1 MTQTGRYLHRRR
13 IALLLIWLSSWT
25 APAFS
30 QTPAGA
36 TRAALRLEQVELVDS
51 GHAKRVT
58 LQFSQPPTALKA
70 FALGSPSRVVIDV
83 QGSPSAFPSATYAA
97 QDSLIQRVRV
107 GFHKEYIRFVLDL
120 KKGTFIPPFSIE
132 QKQATVTASLQVLG
146 QTAARG
152 NRDNRTIPF
161 ADATSQV
168 LFSRRSSPAIARAL
182 DQPTQ
187 TSQAEP
193 VVQAT
198 RTPAAAPSPPQPV
211 VQAARTPEPPAP
223 APSPSPPARASHLFR
238 PEEQAARTRS
248 ARVPSAQA
256 DNTATA
262 PLLMPGASLIRPS
275 SSSPQRPAQRPY
287 SLLSPAGTARESAAR
302 PSAGRTGAARSARS
316 PRQLAAIS
324 PRDALRRP
332 SKKTP
337 PAPSLSQEAR
347 RHLGKGQILYDQGK
361 LAEAIAE
368 WRETARLA
376 PNHAKARHLLGL
388 ALQDQGNTEEAVGEL
403 QTSVRLDPD
412 NATAYV
418 HLAQALE
425 SKGDSQGAL
434 GAYNKALELVPT
446 SAHVHNRL
454 GHLLAAQGDW
464 QGAAKEWQQTTDL
477 QPDYSYAYAN
487 LGEALEQIEKKKE
500 ALEAYQQAVLLDP
513 AAPFASEVRR
523 RIVRLSTDD
532 L

>member
-1 MTQTGRYLHRRR
+1 MGKGMTQTGRYLHRRR
-13 IALLLIWLSSWT
+13 IALLLIWMSSWA

-36 TRAALRLEQVELVDS
+36 PGTTLRLEQVRLVDS
-51 GHAKRVT
+51 GHAKLVT

-83 QGSPSAFPSATYAA
+83 QGSPRALPSATYAA

-107 GFHKEYIRFVLDL
+107 GFHKQYIRFVLDL

-132 QKQATVTASLQVLG
+132 QKQATVIASLQVLG
-146 QTAARG
+146 QTAA
-152 NRDNRTIPF
+152 NPF

-168 LFSRRSSPAIARAL
+168 LFSRRSSPAIARVP

-193 VVQAT
+193 S
-198 RTPAAAPSPPQPV
+198 AAPSPPQPV

-223 APSPSPPARASHLFR
+223 APSPSPPARAPRLFR

-248 ARVPSAQA
+248 ARAPSAQA
-256 DNTATA
+256 DTTAKT
-262 PLLMPGASLIRPS
+262 PLLLPGASLIRPS
-275 SSSPQRPAQRPY
+275 SSSPQRPAQRSY
-287 SLLSPAGTARESAAR
+287 SLLSPAAPARESAAR

-376 PNHAKARHLLGL
+376 PNHAKAHHLLGL

-403 QTSVRLDPD
+403 QTSVRLDPE

-464 QGAAKEWQQTTDL
+464 QGAVKEWQQTTDL

-532 L
+532 F

>member
-13 IALLLIWLSSWT
+13 IALLLIWMSSWA

-36 TRAALRLEQVELVDS
+36 PGAALRLEQVELVDS

-83 QGSPSAFPSATYAA
+83 QGSPRAFPSATYAA

-107 GFHKEYIRFVLDL
+107 GFHKEYIRLVLDL

-211 VQAARTPEPPAP
+211 VQAGGPSRPPEPPAP
-223 APSPSPPARASHLFR
+223 APSPSQPARASRLFR
-238 PEEQAARTRS
+238 PEEQAARTRR

-275 SSSPQRPAQRPY
+275 SSSPQRPAQRSY

-302 PSAGRTGAARSARS
+302 PSAGRTGAARSRAVASPTGRHLS
-316 PRQLAAIS
+316 PRCAAAAVQKNAACAQPVS
-324 PRDALRRP
+324 GGPASSGKRTDSVRSGKAGRGDRRVARDGPPGAQP
-332 SKKTP
+332 CQGPP
-337 PAPSLSQEAR
+337 PAGPCPAGPGQYR
-347 RHLGKGQILYDQGK
+347 RSGRRTPDLGTSRSRKRHGLRASGPGFGIQRGQPGR
-361 LAEAIAE
+361 AG
-368 WRETARLA
+368 RL
-376 PNHAKARHLLGL
+376 
-388 ALQDQGNTEEAVGEL
+388 
-403 QTSVRLDPD
+403 
-412 NATAYV
+412 
-418 HLAQALE
+418 
-425 SKGDSQGAL
+425 
-434 GAYNKALELVPT
+434 
-446 SAHVHNRL
+446 
-454 GHLLAAQGDW
+454 
-464 QGAAKEWQQTTDL
+464 
-477 QPDYSYAYAN
+477 
-487 LGEALEQIEKKKE
+487 
-500 ALEAYQQAVLLDP
+500 
-513 AAPFASEVRR
+513 
-523 RIVRLSTDD
+523 
-532 L
+532 